1 MPVLT
6 NRQVQS
12 YNDNGYLLVPS
23 LYSVAELDAME
34 AAFDQIVARRV
45 ALRVGT
51 NATWG
56 GEKWR
61 EVYGVTDNAIIHC
74 HDVQAYSA
82 VWSRAILQERFTE
95 ALSQCMGCP
104 NVQLHHTK
112 LFQKPPEKGSPFP
125 MHQDHDYFPHARH
138 TMTAGVIYLT
148 DSTEEMGCVAVYPGS
163 HKLGRLETWE
173 AHHLDPARYPLE
185 KATLCE
191 AKRGDVLIF
200 NYLTI
205 HGSGIN
211 RSSKPRKSVLV
222 QTRDPDDK
230 PLNDLHRSHA
240 QGMMLRGVDPL
251 TQQGTAEGTLGSD
264 KPAVA
269 PETDKL
275 TKR

>member
-6 NRQVQS
+6 DRDVQF
-12 YNDNGYLLVPS
+12 YQDNGYLLKS
-23 LYSVAELDAME
+23 GLFAAAQLDELED
-34 AAFDQIVARRV
+34 AFDRIVARRV
-45 ALRVGT
+45 ALRIGT
-51 NATWG
+51 DATWS

-61 EVYGVTDNAIIHC
+61 EAYGVTGNQIIHC

-82 VWSRAILQERFTE
+82 SWSKALLHDGMTE
-95 ALSQCMGCP
+95 ALSQCMGSP

-125 MHQDHDYFPHARH
+125 MHQDHDYFPHERH
-138 TMTAGVIYLT
+138 TMTAAVIYLT

-173 AHHLDPARYPLE
+173 GHHLDPAVYPLE

-200 NYLTI
+200 SYLTI
-205 HGSGIN
+205 HGSGVN
-211 RSSKPRKSVLV
+211 RSSKARKSVLIQV
-222 QTRDPDDK
+222 RDPDDR
-230 PLNDLHRSHA
+230 PITEAHRSHA
-240 QGMMLRGVDPL
+240 QGMMLRGIDPL
-251 TQQGTAEGTLGSD
+251 TQKGVADGTLGSD
-264 KPAVA
+264 KPAIA